1 MTSMV
6 VTSCKRTVTTRKR
19 SYSIVGKGDE
29 ADDSDKIK
37 KRFASGFSIGEDG
50 SMQTD
55 KKELYSEK
63 SFRKTKNKDA
73 ASQIFRGG
81 GKDLGTKEYNTPEYL
96 SLQKDYRTK
105 YSNMNNE
112 ARESDVDRF
121 TTITGADKAQLKKSR
136 PGFLDWLN
144 PFSKKKN
151 YQGADKVYNT
161 SINRSGSNAV
171 SSAPTPEP
179 MSEIGAS
186 PQEQINPALS
196 MDDVKKMLN
205 PASFRQ
211 QNR

>member
-1 MTSMV
+1 MV

-96 SLQKDYRTK
+96 SRQKDYRTK
-105 YSNMNNE
+105 YSNITM
-112 ARESDVDRF
+112 RPESR
-121 TTITGADKAQLKKSR
+121 TWTASPQSLAPTKHSSKKAG
-136 PGFLDWLN
+136 PGFL
-144 PFSKKKN
+144 
-151 YQGADKVYNT
+151 
-161 SINRSGSNAV
+161 
-171 SSAPTPEP
+171 
-179 MSEIGAS
+179 IG
-186 PQEQINPALS
+186 
-196 MDDVKKMLN
+196 
-205 PASFRQ
+205 
-211 QNR
+211 